1 MANKKRMVTSVWRN
15 DNGLCRAEVQD
26 VDTVR
31 GTYEVAVGRLNHWEM
46 GDAMTLLGLDP
57 KGLTKNQRLR
67 VIVNHLK
74 VLALSAPSGSAVNG
88 GDPSG
93 GNDPSAG
100 GVPNNQGNMGGD
112 PSGVGGQGSDPGGSG
127 GDPDP
132 SGANDPSSGG
142 DPGPD
147 PFPDPS
153 GGDPTGDPNG
163 AGGGDPSGGDNDP
176 DPDPDPDPDQYATV
190 AYVDQEVGEIAV
202 VAHGAL
208 EEMRQQIADVAAS
221 TSRIITVNIPT
232 LPEPVTIQGA
242 HRDLPKLVA
251 RLHAG
256 MYILLVG
263 PAGTGKSYAAHD
275 AAKALGVP
283 CYDLSV
289 TVQTQEWKVAGA
301 HSAVTFIRGT
311 IREAYENGGVLLI
324 DEFDNGSPNFLAGL
338 NLLLSSDTYTFADGE
353 TVQRHP
359 QFYVVGTAN
368 TIGEGGTAQY
378 RARQALDAATLD
390 RFTFM
395 FMDIDPAIEEAM
407 AAQYLEDVTVRADLL
422 RLVRVSRRNITD
434 NNLRA
439 LITPRAT
446 EGIAKMLAMGESW
459 DDVIRDRITRG
470 CSPDIAEKILN
481 GTGFSPV

>member
-1 MANKKRMVTSVWRN
+1 MANKKRNVISVWRN
-15 DNGLCRAEVQD
+15 DNGLCRAD
-26 VDTVR
+26 VTDEWR
-31 GTYEVAVGRLNHWEM
+31 GRYEVAVGSLTHWEM

-74 VLALSAPSGSAVNG
+74 MLALSAPSGSAVNG
-88 GDPSG
+88 GDPS
-93 GNDPSAG
+93 A
-100 GVPNNQGNMGGD
+100 GGD
-112 PSGVGGQGSDPGGSG
+112 PGNQGITGGDPAGVGGPGSDPGSDPGGSG
-127 GDPDP
+127 GEPDP
-132 SGANDPSSGG
+132 SGAGDPSSGG
-142 DPGPD
+142 DPGSD

-153 GGDPTGDPNG
+153 GSDPTGDP

-176 DPDPDPDPDQYATV
+176 DPDPEPEPDPDPDQYATV
-190 AYVDQEVGEIAV
+190 AYVDREVGEIAV
-202 VAHGAL
+202 VANDAL
-208 EEMRQQIADVAAS
+208 MEMRQQIADVASS

-232 LPEPVTIQGA
+232 LPEPVTIDGA

-256 MYILLVG
+256 MYVMLIG
-263 PAGTGKSYAAHD
+263 PAGTGKSYMAHD

-395 FMDIDPAIEEAM
+395 FVDIDPAIEEM
-407 AAQYLEDVTVRADLL
+407 LAAQYLDDVTVRADLL
-422 RLVRVSRRNITD
+422 RLVRVSRRNVTD
-434 NNLRA
+434 NNLRVV
-439 LITPRAT
+439 ITPRAT
-446 EGIAKMLAMGESW
+446 LDGAKMLALGEPM
-459 DDVIRDRITRG
+459 DNVIRDRIIRG

-481 GTGFSPV
+481 GTGYMPV

>member
-1 MANKKRMVTSVWRN
+1 MANKKRNVISVWRN
-15 DNGLCRAEVQD
+15 DNGLCRAD
-26 VDTVR
+26 VTDEWR
-31 GTYEVAVGRLNHWEM
+31 GRYEVAVGSLTHWEM

-74 VLALSAPSGSAVNG
+74 MLALSAPSGSAVNG
-88 GDPSG
+88 GDPS
-93 GNDPSAG
+93 A
-100 GVPNNQGNMGGD
+100 GGD
-112 PSGVGGQGSDPGGSG
+112 PGNQGITGGDPAGVGGPGSDPGSDPGGSG
-127 GDPDP
+127 GEPDP
-132 SGANDPSSGG
+132 SGAGDPSSGG
-142 DPGPD
+142 DPGSD

-153 GGDPTGDPNG
+153 GSDPTGDPAG

-176 DPDPDPDPDQYATV
+176 DPDPEPEPDPDPDQYATV
-190 AYVDQEVGEIAV
+190 AYVDREVGEIAV
-202 VAHGAL
+202 VANDAL
-208 EEMRQQIADVAAS
+208 MEMRQQIADVASS

-232 LPEPVTIQGA
+232 LPEPVTIDGA

-256 MYILLVG
+256 MYVMLIG
-263 PAGTGKSYAAHD
+263 PAGTGKSYMAHD

-395 FMDIDPAIEEAM
+395 FVDIDPAIEEM
-407 AAQYLEDVTVRADLL
+407 LAAQYLEDVTVRADLL
-422 RLVRVSRRNITD
+422 RLVRVSRRNVTD
-434 NNLRA
+434 NNLRVV
-439 LITPRAT
+439 ITPRAT
-446 EGIAKMLAMGESW
+446 LDGAKMLALGEPM
-459 DDVIRDRITRG
+459 DNVIRDRIIRG

-481 GTGFSPV
+481 DTGYMPV

>member
-1 MANKKRMVTSVWRN
+1 MANKKRNVISVWRN
-15 DNGLCRAEVQD
+15 DNGLCRAD
-26 VDTVR
+26 VTDEWR
-31 GTYEVAVGRLNHWEM
+31 GRYEVAVGSLTHWEM

-74 VLALSAPSGSAVNG
+74 MLALSAPSGSAVNG
-88 GDPSG
+88 GDPS
-93 GNDPSAG
+93 A
-100 GVPNNQGNMGGD
+100 GGD
-112 PSGVGGQGSDPGGSG
+112 PGNQGITGGDPAGVGGPGSDPGSDPGGSG
-127 GDPDP
+127 GEPDP
-132 SGANDPSSGG
+132 SGAGDPSSGG
-142 DPGPD
+142 DPGSD

-153 GGDPTGDPNG
+153 GSDPTGDP

-176 DPDPDPDPDQYATV
+176 DPDPEPEPDPDPDQYATV
-190 AYVDQEVGEIAV
+190 AYVDREVGEIAV
-202 VAHGAL
+202 VANDAL
-208 EEMRQQIADVAAS
+208 MEMRQQIADVASS

-232 LPEPVTIQGA
+232 LPEPVTIDGA

-256 MYILLVG
+256 MYVMLIG
-263 PAGTGKSYAAHD
+263 PAGTGKSYMAHD

-395 FMDIDPAIEEAM
+395 FVDIDPAIEEM
-407 AAQYLEDVTVRADLL
+407 LAAQYLEDVTVRADLL
-422 RLVRVSRRNITD
+422 RLVRVSRRNVTD
-434 NNLRA
+434 NNLRVV
-439 LITPRAT
+439 ITPRAT
-446 EGIAKMLAMGESW
+446 LDGAKMLALGEPM
-459 DDVIRDRITRG
+459 DNVIRDRIIRG

-481 GTGFSPV
+481 GTGYMPV

>member
-1 MANKKRMVTSVWRN
+1 MANKKRNVISVWRN
-15 DNGLCRAEVQD
+15 DNGLCRAD
-26 VDTVR
+26 VTDEWR
-31 GTYEVAVGRLNHWEM
+31 GRYEVAVGSLTHWEM

-74 VLALSAPSGSAVNG
+74 MLALSAPSGSAVNG
-88 GDPSG
+88 GDPS
-93 GNDPSAG
+93 A
-100 GVPNNQGNMGGD
+100 GGD
-112 PSGVGGQGSDPGGSG
+112 PGNQGITGGDPAGVGGPGSDPGSDPGGSG
-127 GDPDP
+127 GE
-132 SGANDPSSGG
+132 
-142 DPGPD
+142 
-147 PFPDPS
+147 PDPS
-153 GGDPTGDPNG
+153 GGDPTGDP

-176 DPDPDPDPDQYATV
+176 DPDPEPEPDPDPDQYATV

-202 VAHGAL
+202 VANDAL
-208 EEMRQQIADVAAS
+208 MEMRQQIADVASS

-232 LPEPVTIQGA
+232 LPEPVTIDGA

-256 MYILLVG
+256 MYVMLIG
-263 PAGTGKSYAAHD
+263 PAGTGKSYMAHD

-395 FMDIDPAIEEAM
+395 FVDIDPAIEEM
-407 AAQYLEDVTVRADLL
+407 LAAQYLEDVTVRADLL
-422 RLVRVSRRNITD
+422 RLVRVSRRNVTD
-434 NNLRA
+434 NNLRVV
-439 LITPRAT
+439 ITPRAT
-446 EGIAKMLAMGESW
+446 LDGAKMLALGEPM
-459 DDVIRDRITRG
+459 DNVIRDRIIRG

-481 GTGFSPV
+481 GTGYMPV

>member
-1 MANKKRMVTSVWRN
+1 MANKKRNIISVWRN
-15 DNGLCRAEVQD
+15 DNGLCRALVED
-26 VDTVR
+26 DWR
-31 GTYEVAVGRLNHWEM
+31 AGRYEVAVGSLTHWEM
-46 GDAMTLLGLDP
+46 GDVMTLLGLDP
-57 KGLTKNQRLR
+57 KGLTKNQRMR
-67 VIVNHLK
+67 EIVNHLK
-74 VLALSAPSGSAVNG
+74 ALALSVPSGSAVNG
-88 GDPSG
+88 GDPS
-93 GNDPSAG
+93 AG
-100 GVPNNQGNMGGD
+100 SDPNNQGNMGGD
-112 PSGVGGQGSDPGGSG
+112 PSGAG
-127 GDPDP
+127 
-132 SGANDPSSGG
+132 DPSSGG

-153 GGDPTGDPNG
+153 GSDPTGDPNG

-176 DPDPDPDPDQYATV
+176 DPDPEPDPDPDEYATV
-190 AYVDQEVGEIAV
+190 AYVDREVGEIAV

-208 EEMRQQIADVAAS
+208 MEMRQQIADVASSA
-221 TSRIITVNIPT
+221 SRIITVNIPT
-232 LPEPVTIQGA
+232 LPEPVTIEGA

-256 MYILLVG
+256 MYVMLIG
-263 PAGTGKSYAAHD
+263 PAGTGKSYMAHD

-311 IREAYENGGVLLI
+311 IREAYEHGGVLLI

-395 FMDIDPAIEEAM
+395 FVDIDPAIEEM
-407 AAQYLEDVTVRADLL
+407 LAAQYLEDVTVRADLL
-422 RLVRVSRRNITD
+422 RLVRVSRQNVTE
-434 NNLRA
+434 NNLRVV
-439 LITPRAT
+439 ITPRAT
-446 EGIAKMLAMGESW
+446 LDGAKMLALGEPM
-459 DDVIRDRITRG
+459 DNVIRDRIIRG

-481 GTGFSPV
+481 GTGYMPV

>member
-1 MANKKRMVTSVWRN
+1 
-15 DNGLCRAEVQD
+15 
-26 VDTVR
+26 
-31 GTYEVAVGRLNHWEM
+31 
-46 GDAMTLLGLDP
+46 
-57 KGLTKNQRLR
+57 
-67 VIVNHLK
+67 
-74 VLALSAPSGSAVNG
+74 
-88 GDPSG
+88 
-93 GNDPSAG
+93 
-100 GVPNNQGNMGGD
+100 
-112 PSGVGGQGSDPGGSG
+112 
-127 GDPDP
+127 
-132 SGANDPSSGG
+132 
-142 DPGPD
+142 
-147 PFPDPS
+147 
-153 GGDPTGDPNG
+153 
-163 AGGGDPSGGDNDP
+163 
-176 DPDPDPDPDQYATV
+176 
-190 AYVDQEVGEIAV
+190 VGEIAV

-208 EEMRQQIADVAAS
+208 MEMRQQIADVASSA
-221 TSRIITVNIPT
+221 SRIITVNIPT
-232 LPEPVTIQGA
+232 LPEPVTIEGA

-256 MYILLVG
+256 MYVMLIG
-263 PAGTGKSYAAHD
+263 PAGTGKSYMAHD

-395 FMDIDPAIEEAM
+395 FVDIDPAIEEM
-407 AAQYLEDVTVRADLL
+407 LAAQYLEDVTVRADLL
-422 RLVRVSRRNITD
+422 RLVRVSRQNVTE
-434 NNLRA
+434 NNLRVV
-439 LITPRAT
+439 ITPRAT
-446 EGIAKMLAMGESW
+446 LDGAKMLALGEPM
-459 DDVIRDRITRG
+459 DNVIRDRIIRG

-481 GTGFSPV
+481 GTGYMPV

>member
-1 MANKKRMVTSVWRN
+1 MANKKRDVTRVWRN
-15 DNGLCRAEVQD
+15 DNGLCRA
-26 VDTVR
+26 TVALN
-31 GTYEVAVGRLNHWEM
+31 GVSAEVAVGALTHWEM

-93 GNDPSAG
+93 AGDPG
-100 GVPNNQGNMGGD
+100 NQGITGGD
-112 PSGVGGQGSDPGGSG
+112 PAGVGGQGSDPGGSG

-153 GGDPTGDPNG
+153 GGDPTGDP

-176 DPDPDPDPDQYATV
+176 DPDPEPDPDPDQYATV

-208 EEMRQQIADVAAS
+208 EEMRQQIADLAAS
-221 TSRIITVNIPT
+221 APRIITVNIPT

-275 AAKALGVP
+275 AAKALGVH
-283 CYDLSV
+283 CHDLSV
-289 TVQTQEWKVAGA
+289 TTQTQEWKVAGA
-301 HSAVTFIRGT
+301 HSAVRFIRGT
-311 IREAYENGGVLLI
+311 IRDAYENGGVLLI

-395 FMDIDPAIEEAM
+395 FVDIDPAIEEAM
-407 AAQYLEDVTVRADLL
+407 AAQYLDDLTVRADLL
-422 RLVRVSRRNITD
+422 RLVRVSRQNGTD
-434 NNLRA
+434 NNLRVV
-439 LITPRAT
+439 ITPRAT
-446 EGIAKMLAMGESW
+446 LDGAKMLALGEPMEN
-459 DDVIRDRITRG
+459 VIRDRIIRG

-481 GTGFSPV
+481 GTGYMPV

>member
-1 MANKKRMVTSVWRN
+1 MANKKRNVISVWRN
-15 DNGLCRAEVQD
+15 DNGLCRAD
-26 VDTVR
+26 VTDEWR
-31 GTYEVAVGRLNHWEM
+31 GRYEVAVGSLTHWEM

-74 VLALSAPSGSAVNG
+74 VLALSVPPGSAVNG

-93 GNDPSAG
+93 GSDPG
-100 GVPNNQGNMGGD
+100 NQGITGGD
-112 PSGVGGQGSDPGGSG
+112 PAGVGGPGSDPGSDPGGSG
-127 GDPDP
+127 GEPDP
-132 SGANDPSSGG
+132 SGAGDPSSGG
-142 DPGPD
+142 DPGSD

-153 GGDPTGDPNG
+153 GGDPTGDPAG

-176 DPDPDPDPDQYATV
+176 DPDPEPEPDPDPDQYATV

-202 VAHGAL
+202 VANDAL
-208 EEMRQQIADVAAS
+208 MEMRQQIADVASS

-232 LPEPVTIQGA
+232 LPEPVTIDGA

-256 MYILLVG
+256 MYVLLIG
-263 PAGTGKSYAAHD
+263 PAGTGKSYMAHD
-275 AAKALGVP
+275 AAKGLGVP

-289 TVQTQEWKVAGA
+289 TTQTQEWKVAGA

-395 FMDIDPAIEEAM
+395 FVDIDPAIEEM
-407 AAQYLEDVTVRADLL
+407 LAAQYLEDVTVRADLL
-422 RLVRVSRRNITD
+422 RLVRVSRQNGTD
-434 NNLRA
+434 NNLRVV
-439 LITPRAT
+439 ITPRAT
-446 EGIAKMLAMGESW
+446 LDGAKMLALGEPMEN
-459 DDVIRDRITRG
+459 VIRDRIIRG

-481 GTGFSPV
+481 GTGYMPV

>member
-1 MANKKRMVTSVWRN
+1 MANKKRDVTRVWRN
-15 DNGLCRAEVQD
+15 DNGLCRA
-26 VDTVR
+26 TVALN
-31 GTYEVAVGRLNHWEM
+31 GVSMEVAVGHLTHWEM

-57 KGLTKNQRLR
+57 KGLTKNQRMR
-67 VIVNHLK
+67 AIVTHLT
-74 VLALSAPSGSAVNG
+74 AMSAPGSA
-88 GDPSG
+88 SG
-93 GNDPSAG
+93 GGVDPSAG
-100 GVPNNQGNMGGD
+100 NNQGNM
-112 PSGVGGQGSDPGGSG
+112 S

-132 SGANDPSSGG
+132 SGSGGDPGSDPANSGG

-153 GGDPTGDPNG
+153 ADPSGDPSGGDPTADPS
-163 AGGGDPSGGDNDP
+163 ADPSGGGDPSGKDNDP
-176 DPDPDPDPDQYATV
+176 DPEPGPDPDEYATI

-202 VAHGAL
+202 IAHGAL

-221 TSRIITVNIPT
+221 QSRVITVNIPT

-256 MYILLVG
+256 MYVLLVG
-263 PAGTGKSYAAHD
+263 PAGTGKSYMAHD
-275 AAKALGVP
+275 AAKALQVP

-338 NLLLSSDTYTFADGE
+338 NLLLSSDTYTFADGV

-359 QFYVVGTAN
+359 QFYVVATAN

-395 FMDIDPAIEEAM
+395 FVDIDPAIEEMM
-407 AAQYLEDVTVRADLL
+407 AAQYLADATVRADLL
-422 RLVRVSRRNITD
+422 RLVRVSRLNGAD
-434 NNLRA
+434 NNLRVV
-439 LITPRAT
+439 ITPRAT
-446 EGIAKMLAMGESW
+446 LDGAKMLALGEPMEN
-459 DDVIRDRITRG
+459 VIRDRIIRG
-470 CSPDIAEKILN
+470 CSPDIAEKILE
-481 GTGFSPV
+481 GTGYSPV

>member
-1 MANKKRMVTSVWRN
+1 MANKKRNVTQVWRN
-15 DNGLCRAEVQD
+15 GNGLCRAD
-26 VDTVR
+26 VTDEWR
-31 GTYEVAVGRLNHWEM
+31 GTYEVAVGHLTHWEM

-57 KGLTKNQRLR
+57 KGLTKNQRMR
-67 VIVNHLK
+67 EIVNHLA
-74 VLALSAPSGSAVNG
+74 ALSAPSGPSGNG

-93 GNDPSAG
+93 AGDPG
-100 GVPNNQGNMGGD
+100 NQGNMGGD
-112 PSGVGGQGSDPGGSG
+112 PAGVGGPGSDPGGSG
-127 GDPDP
+127 GEPDP
-132 SGANDPSSGG
+132 SGAGDPSSGG

-153 GGDPTGDPNG
+153 GSDPTADPNG

-176 DPDPDPDPDQYATV
+176 DPEPEPDPDEYATV

-208 EEMRQQIADVAAS
+208 EEIRQQIADVAAS
-221 TSRIITVNIPT
+221 APKVITVNIPT

-256 MYILLVG
+256 MYVMLIG
-263 PAGTGKSYAAHD
+263 PAGTGKSYMAHD

-395 FMDIDPAIEEAM
+395 FVDIDPAIEEM
-407 AAQYLEDVTVRADLL
+407 LAAQYLDDLTVRADLL
-422 RLVRVSRRNITD
+422 RLVRVSRQNGTD
-434 NNLRA
+434 NNLRVV
-439 LITPRAT
+439 ITPRAT
-446 EGIAKMLAMGESW
+446 LDGAKMLALGEPMEN
-459 DDVIRDRITRG
+459 VIRDRIIRG
-470 CSPDIAEKILN
+470 CSPDIAEKILE
-481 GTGFSPV
+481 GTGYSPV

>member
-1 MANKKRMVTSVWRN
+1 MANKKRNVTRVWRN
-15 DNGLCRAEVQD
+15 DNGLCRAD
-26 VDTVR
+26 VTDEWR
-31 GTYEVAVGRLNHWEM
+31 GNYEMAVGALTHWEL
-46 GDAMTLLGLDP
+46 GDAMALLGLDP
-57 KGLTKNQRLR
+57 KGLTKNQRMR
-67 VIVNHLK
+67 AIVDHLQ
-74 VLALSAPSGSAVNG
+74 ALSVTVAPNG
-88 GDPSG
+88 NGDPSG
-93 GNDPSAG
+93 HG
-100 GVPNNQGNMGGD
+100 GM
-112 PSGVGGQGSDPGGSG
+112 SG
-127 GDPDP
+127 GEPDP
-132 SGANDPSSGG
+132 SGAGDPSSGG

-153 GGDPTGDPNG
+153 GGDPTAAPNADPDPS
-163 AGGGDPSGGDNDP
+163 ADPSGGGDPSGEDNDDP
-176 DPDPDPDPDQYATV
+176 DPEPEPEPDPDEYATI

-202 VAHGAL
+202 VAHEAL
-208 EEMRQQIADVAAS
+208 EEVRQQIADVAAS
-221 TSRIITVNIPT
+221 APKIITVNIPT
-232 LPEPVTIQGA
+232 LPEPVTIEGA

-256 MYILLVG
+256 MYVMLIG
-263 PAGTGKSYAAHD
+263 PAGTGKSYMAHD

-338 NLLLSSDTYTFADGE
+338 NLLLSSDTYTFADGV
-353 TVQRHP
+353 TVNRHP

-395 FMDIDPAIEEAM
+395 FVDIDPAIEEAM
-407 AAQYLEDVTVRADLL
+407 AAQYLDDVTVRADLL
-422 RLVRVSRRNITD
+422 KLVRVSRVNGAD
-434 NNLRA
+434 NNLRVV
-439 LITPRAT
+439 ITPRAT
-446 EGIAKMLAMGESW
+446 LDGAKMLALGEPMEN
-459 DDVIRDRITRG
+459 VIRDRIVRG
-470 CSPDIAEKILN
+470 CSPDIAEKILD
-481 GTGFSPV
+481 GTGYTV

>member
-1 MANKKRMVTSVWRN
+1 MANKKRNVISVWRN
-15 DNGLCRAEVQD
+15 DNGLCRALVED
-26 VDTVR
+26 DWR
-31 GTYEVAVGRLNHWEM
+31 GRYEVAVGHLTHWEM
-46 GDAMTLLGLDP
+46 GDAMGLLGLDP
-57 KGLTKNQRLR
+57 KGLTKGQRL
-67 VIVNHLK
+67 VKIVSHLK
-74 VLALSAPSGSAVNG
+74 ALPIPGSSGSAVNG
-88 GDPSG
+88 GDPSA

-100 GVPNNQGNMGGD
+100 GDPNNQGITGGD
-112 PSGVGGQGSDPGGSG
+112 PAGVGGPGSDPGS
-127 GDPDP
+127 DPGC

-153 GGDPTGDPNG
+153 GSDPTGDP
-163 AGGGDPSGGDNDP
+163 AGGDPSGGDNDP
-176 DPDPDPDPDQYATV
+176 EPEPDPDPDEYATV
-190 AYVDQEVGEIAV
+190 AYVDREVGEIAV
-202 VAHGAL
+202 IANDAL
-208 EEMRQQIADVAAS
+208 MEMRQQIADVASSA
-221 TSRIITVNIPT
+221 SRIITVNIPT
-232 LPEPVTIQGA
+232 LPEPVTIEGA

-256 MYILLVG
+256 MYVMLIG
-263 PAGTGKSYAAHD
+263 PAGTGKSYMAHD

-395 FMDIDPAIEEAM
+395 FVDIDPAIEEM
-407 AAQYLEDVTVRADLL
+407 LAAQYLEDVTVRADLL
-422 RLVRVSRRNITD
+422 RLVRVSRQNVTD
-434 NNLRA
+434 NNLRVV
-439 LITPRAT
+439 ITPRAT
-446 EGIAKMLAMGESW
+446 LDGAKMLALGEPM
-459 DDVIRDRITRG
+459 DNVIRDRIIRG

-481 GTGFSPV
+481 GTGYMPV

>member
-1 MANKKRMVTSVWRN
+1 MANKKRTVTRVWRN
-15 DNGLCRAEVQD
+15 DNGLCRAD
-26 VDTVR
+26 VWTPERVNI
-31 GTYEVAVGRLNHWEM
+31 EMAVGNLTHWEM

-67 VIVNHLK
+67 EIVNHLK
-74 VLALSAPSGSAVNG
+74 ALSVTVAPNG
-88 GDPSG
+88 NGDPSG
-93 GNDPSAG
+93 QG
-100 GVPNNQGNMGGD
+100 GM
-112 PSGVGGQGSDPGGSG
+112 SG
-127 GDPDP
+127 GEPDP
-132 SGANDPSSGG
+132 SGADPGGDPSSGS
-142 DPGPD
+142 DPGSD

-153 GGDPTGDPNG
+153 GGDPTADPDPS
-163 AGGGDPSGGDNDP
+163 ADPSGGGDPSGGDNDDPEPEPEPEP
-176 DPDPDPDPDQYATV
+176 DPDPDEYATV

-202 VAHGAL
+202 VAHEAL
-208 EEMRQQIADVAAS
+208 VEVRQQIADVAAS
-221 TSRIITVNIPT
+221 APKIITVNIPT

-251 RLHAG
+251 RLNAG
-256 MYILLVG
+256 MYVMLIG
-263 PAGTGKSYAAHD
+263 PAGTGKSYMAHD

-338 NLLLSSDTYTFADGE
+338 NLLLSSDTYTFADGV
-353 TVQRHP
+353 TVDRHP

-395 FMDIDPAIEEAM
+395 FVDIDPAIEEAM
-407 AAQYLEDVTVRADLL
+407 AAQYLDDVTVRADLL
-422 RLVRVSRRNITD
+422 KLVRVSRVNGAD
-434 NNLRA
+434 NNLRVV
-439 LITPRAT
+439 ITPRAT
-446 EGIAKMLAMGESW
+446 LGGAKMLALGEPMEN
-459 DDVIRDRITRG
+459 VIRDRIVRG
-470 CSPDIAEKILN
+470 CSPDIAEKILD
-481 GTGFSPV
+481 GTGYTV

>member
-1 MANKKRMVTSVWRN
+1 MANKKRNVISVWRN
-15 DNGLCRAEVQD
+15 DNGLCRASVED
-26 VDTVR
+26 EWR
-31 GTYEVAVGRLNHWEM
+31 GRYEMAVGALTHWEM

-93 GNDPSAG
+93 AGDPG
-100 GVPNNQGNMGGD
+100 NQGITGGD
-112 PSGVGGQGSDPGGSG
+112 PA
-127 GDPDP
+127 
-132 SGANDPSSGG
+132 GAGDPSSGG

-153 GGDPTGDPNG
+153 GGDPTADPDPS
-163 AGGGDPSGGDNDP
+163 GGGDPSGGDNDP
-176 DPDPDPDPDQYATV
+176 DPDPEPDPDPDQYATV

-232 LPEPVTIQGA
+232 LPEPVTIEGA

-256 MYILLVG
+256 MYVMLIG
-263 PAGTGKSYAAHD
+263 PAGTGKSYMAHD

-395 FMDIDPAIEEAM
+395 FVDIDPAIEEAM
-407 AAQYLEDVTVRADLL
+407 AAQYLDDLTVRADLL
-422 RLVRVSRRNITD
+422 RLVRVSRQNGTD
-434 NNLRA
+434 NNLRVV
-439 LITPRAT
+439 ITPRAT
-446 EGIAKMLAMGESW
+446 LDGAKMLALGEPMEN
-459 DDVIRDRITRG
+459 VIRDRIIRG

-481 GTGFSPV
+481 GTGYMPV

>member
-1 MANKKRMVTSVWRN
+1 MANKKRNVISVWRN
-15 DNGLCRAEVQD
+15 DNGLCRAD
-26 VDTVR
+26 VTDEWR
-31 GTYEVAVGRLNHWEM
+31 GRYEVAVGSLTHWEM

-74 VLALSAPSGSAVNG
+74 MLALSAPSGSAVNG
-88 GDPSG
+88 GDPS
-93 GNDPSAG
+93 A
-100 GVPNNQGNMGGD
+100 GGD
-112 PSGVGGQGSDPGGSG
+112 PGNQGITGGDPAGVGGPGSDPGSDPGGSG
-127 GDPDP
+127 GE
-132 SGANDPSSGG
+132 
-142 DPGPD
+142 
-147 PFPDPS
+147 PDPS
-153 GGDPTGDPNG
+153 GGDPTGDP

-176 DPDPDPDPDQYATV
+176 DPDPEPEPDPDPDQYATV
-190 AYVDQEVGEIAV
+190 AYVDREVGEIAV
-202 VAHGAL
+202 VANDAL
-208 EEMRQQIADVAAS
+208 MEMRQQIADVASS

-232 LPEPVTIQGA
+232 LPEPVTIDGA

-256 MYILLVG
+256 MYVMLIG
-263 PAGTGKSYAAHD
+263 PAGTGKSYMAHD

-395 FMDIDPAIEEAM
+395 FVDIDPAIEEM
-407 AAQYLEDVTVRADLL
+407 LAAQYLEDVTVRADLL
-422 RLVRVSRRNITD
+422 RLVRVSRRNVTD
-434 NNLRA
+434 NNLRVV
-439 LITPRAT
+439 ITPRAT
-446 EGIAKMLAMGESW
+446 LDGAKMLALGEPM
-459 DDVIRDRITRG
+459 DNVIRDRIIRG

-481 GTGFSPV
+481 GTGYMPV

>member
-1 MANKKRMVTSVWRN
+1 MANKKRNVYGVWRN
-15 DNGLCRAEVQD
+15 NNGLCRAGVTDEW
-26 VDTVR
+26 R
-31 GTYEVAVGRLNHWEM
+31 GDYEVAVGALTHWEM
-46 GDAMTLLGLDP
+46 GDAMTLLDLDP

-67 VIVNHLK
+67 EIVNYLQAMPS
-74 VLALSAPSGSAVNG
+74 VPSGSAVNG
-88 GDPSG
+88 GDPSA

-100 GVPNNQGNMGGD
+100 GEPGNQGITGGD
-112 PSGVGGQGSDPGGSG
+112 PVSG
-127 GDPDP
+127 
-132 SGANDPSSGG
+132 
-142 DPGPD
+142 
-147 PFPDPS
+147 PS
-153 GGDPTGDPNG
+153 GGDPTGDP
-163 AGGGDPSGGDNDP
+163 AGGDPSGGDNDP
-176 DPDPDPDPDQYATV
+176 EPDPEPEPDPDPDQYATV

-202 VAHGAL
+202 VANDAL
-208 EEMRQQIADVAAS
+208 VEMRQQIADVASSAS
-221 TSRIITVNIPT
+221 RVITVNIPT
-232 LPEPVTIQGA
+232 LPEPVTIEGA

-256 MYILLVG
+256 MYVMLIG
-263 PAGTGKSYAAHD
+263 PAGTGKSYMAHD
-275 AAKALGVP
+275 AAKALGVR

-395 FMDIDPAIEEAM
+395 FVDIDPAIEEM
-407 AAQYLEDVTVRADLL
+407 LAAQYLEDVTVRADLL
-422 RLVRVSRRNITD
+422 RLVRVSRQNVTE
-434 NNLRA
+434 NNLRVV
-439 LITPRAT
+439 ITPRAT
-446 EGIAKMLAMGESW
+446 LDGAKMLALGEPM
-459 DDVIRDRITRG
+459 DNVIRDRIIRG

-481 GTGFSPV
+481 GTGYMPV